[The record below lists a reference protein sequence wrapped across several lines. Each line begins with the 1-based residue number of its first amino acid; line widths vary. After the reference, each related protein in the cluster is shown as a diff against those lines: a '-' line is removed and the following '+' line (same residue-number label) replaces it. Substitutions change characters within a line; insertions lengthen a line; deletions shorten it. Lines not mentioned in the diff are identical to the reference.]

1 MNTQRQVY
9 KSDISDEQWLLIGS
23 ELERLTPVSR
33 LGQPRKVDLREVYNT
48 IQYQA
53 RTGCQWDMLPHDL
66 LPKSTV
72 YDYFKRWRDDGT
84 LDRLNSYVVKQ
95 VRKQD
100 SEDRNE
106 FASAGSIDS
115 KTVPST
121 QACEGRGYDGGKK
134 ITGRKRNIVVD
145 TLGLLMAVSVTL
157 ASVDDAMAARSVISQ
172 IDRAS
177 QPRLKTIWADNK
189 YHNHS
194 LYEHVQTHPLV
205 DWKIEVVKRP
215 PGTKGFVLLPKRWV
229 VERTFAWLDRY
240 RRLSKDYETRADSAE
255 AWVKLISINRML
267 RFLKPSPNQNP
278 FNYPQK
284 AISAICLQNTIV

>member
-1 MNTQRQVY
+1 MNTERRAY
-9 KSDISDEQWLLIGS
+9 KSDISDEQWQLIGP
-23 ELERLTPVSR
+23 ELERLTPPSH

-72 YDYFKRWRDDGT
+72 YDYFKRWRDEGT
-84 LDRLNSYVVKQ
+84 LDRLNTHVVKL
-95 VRKQD
+95 VRQAD
-100 SEDRNE
+100 STDRDE

-157 ASVDDAMAARSVISQ
+157 ASVDDAMAARSVIPQ
-172 IDRAS
+172 IDRSA
-177 QPRLKTIWADNK
+177 QPRLQTIWADNK

-194 LYEHVQTHPLV
+194 LNAHIESHPLV
-205 DWKIEVVKRP
+205 DWRIEVVRRP

-240 RRLSKDYETRADSAE
+240 RRLSKDYEKREDSAE
-255 AWVKLISINRML
+255 AWVKLVSINRML
-267 RFLKPSPNQNP
+267 RYLTPSPNQNP

-284 AISAICLQNTIV
+284 PASIICLQSKIV